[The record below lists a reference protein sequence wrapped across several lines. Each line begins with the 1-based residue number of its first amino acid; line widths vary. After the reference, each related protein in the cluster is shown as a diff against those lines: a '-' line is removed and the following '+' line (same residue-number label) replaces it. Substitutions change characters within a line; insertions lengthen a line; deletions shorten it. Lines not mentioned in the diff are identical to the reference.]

1 MNHLAHLLLSG
12 NNEHVVLGGFLGDFV
27 KGRQTGARP
36 AAIEQG
42 IKLHRAIDAYTD
54 QHPSV
59 TACRLALPLDLR
71 RVSGII
77 TDIAFDHI
85 LAKTF
90 TRYHPQSLQRFDQL
104 AFERL
109 LKPKHIAF
117 FPEQALL
124 TCQRMRDF
132 KSLLRTQDEDF
143 IARSL
148 MHIGRRLRGG
158 EQFFNAETL
167 TRITPALP
175 FIEARFPE
183 FFACLQRFVDNWLTD
198 HDLDQRAE
206 AIGAKCKDRT
216 QR

>member
-12 NNEHVVLGGFLGDFV
+12 NNDQLLLGGFLGDFV
-27 KGRQTGARP
+27 KGLQTGIRP
-36 AAIEQG
+36 ISIEQG

-59 TACRLALPLDLR
+59 TACRLAVPKDLR

-77 TDIAFDHI
+77 TDIAFDHF

-90 TRYHPQSLQRFDQL
+90 THYYPQSLQRFDQL
-104 AFERL
+104 AFQRL
-109 LKPKHIAF
+109 LKPEHTDF
-117 FPEQALL
+117 FPEPALL

-148 MHIGRRLRGG
+148 IHIGRRLRGG
-158 EQFFNAETL
+158 EQFFNSETL
-167 TRITPALP
+167 PRISPALP
-175 FIEARFPE
+175 FIEASFPE
-183 FFACLQRFVDNWLTD
+183 FFACLQGFVDNWLKD
-198 HDLDQRAE
+198 HDLATRAVVQ
-206 AIGAKCKDRT
+206 GKT
-216 QR
+216 QRMKE